1 MRSNQDQ
8 RFSDLAGAQ
17 CAVNGTVA
25 DGMWDEARLQGG
37 NFLDLVSFS
46 EVKFHER
53 GLFYSFFSGYFFIT
67 PSILERALN
76 TDPLVNNLSLN
87 RG

>member
-67 PSILERALN
+67 PSILE
-76 TDPLVNNLSLN
+76 
-87 RG
+87 